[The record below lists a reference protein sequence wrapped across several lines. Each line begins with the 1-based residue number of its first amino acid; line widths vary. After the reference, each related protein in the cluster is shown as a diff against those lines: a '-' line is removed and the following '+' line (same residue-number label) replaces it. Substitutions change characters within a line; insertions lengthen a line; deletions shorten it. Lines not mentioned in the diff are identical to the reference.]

1 MAKTICKRLGLLV
14 VTLLLVTILAFLAF
28 SILPGDPTTSI
39 LGVDATAE
47 QIAAL
52 RARLGLD
59 LPLWQRYLNW
69 VGGLV
74 TGDLGQS
81 YNYAMPVAQ
90 LLGSRIAVTAT
101 LAGMSFLLIVAI
113 ALPLG
118 ILCARYEG
126 GVVDKALTVLGQVTM
141 SIPNFLLG
149 FALTYV
155 FSLMLRWFT
164 VGSFTSAAQQGVGA
178 YLGYLFF
185 PALAIAL
192 PRAAMTVKMLRGSIL
207 SEMGQDYI
215 RTAYSKGNSKSGVLW
230 HFVLRNAMIPVITF
244 LAMTIADIVAGS
256 IVVEQVFAVGGV
268 GQMLVTS
275 IGNRDYPVVQ
285 AIVVI
290 LAFWVVLAGTAA
302 DILNQRIDPRL
313 RLGGAS

>member
-285 AIVVI
+285 AIVALIAVVVVVCNF
-290 LAFWVVLAGTAA
+290 LADALYRVM
-302 DILNQRIDPRL
+302 DPRL
-313 RLGGAS
+313 RQR

>member
-1 MAKTICKRLGLLV
+1 MIKTIFKRLGLLV
-14 VTLLLVTILAFLAF
+14 VTLLLVTVLTFVAF

-52 RARLGLD
+52 RERLGLD

-69 VGGLV
+69 LGGLF
-74 TGDLGQS
+74 TGDLGES
-81 YNYAMPVAQ
+81 HTYAMPVTQ
-90 LLGSRIAVTAT
+90 LLGGRVGVTAT
-101 LAGMSFLLIVAI
+101 LACMSLGLILLIS
-113 ALPLG
+113 LPLG
-118 ILCARYEG
+118 ILCARYKG
-126 GVVDKALTVLGQVTM
+126 SVIDRALTVLNQVTM

-149 FALTYV
+149 FLLTCL
-155 FSLMLRWFT
+155 FSLILHWFT
-164 VGSFTSAAQQGVGA
+164 VGSFSSAAEQGVGA

-207 SEMGQDYI
+207 GEMREDYI

-230 HFVLRNAMIPVITF
+230 RFALRNAMIPVITF

-256 IVVEQVFAVGGV
+256 IVVEQVFAVQGI
-268 GQMLVTS
+268 GQMLVSS
-275 IGNRDYPVVQ
+275 ISNRDYPVVQ
-285 AIVVI
+285 AIVALI
-290 LAFWVVLAGTAA
+290 ALVVVVCNFAA
-302 DILNQRIDPRL
+302 DLLYRVMDPRL
-313 RLGGAS
+313 RQR